1 MESTN
6 SKALTKSTM
15 AKNYNL
21 ESSSNRRANKPS
33 INPRKDESHGGG
45 GARIFNSKSPSKKSL
60 QLQQILKS
68 ISMNA
73 ASNPGS

>member
-6 SKALTKSTM
+6 SKAFTKSSM

-21 ESSSNRRANKPS
+21 ESSTNRRANKPS
-33 INPRKDESHGGG
+33 INPRKEAEPHAAGG

-60 QLQQILKS
+60 QL
-68 ISMNA
+68 
-73 ASNPGS
+73 

>member
-21 ESSSNRRANKPS
+21 DSSSNRRANKPS
-33 INPRKDESHGGG
+33 INPRKDESHGG
-45 GARIFNSKSPSKKSL
+45 ARIFNSKSPSKKSL
-60 QLQQILKS
+60 QL
-68 ISMNA
+68 
-73 ASNPGS
+73 

>member
-6 SKALTKSTM
+6 SKAFTKSTI

-21 ESSSNRRANKPS
+21 ESSTNRRANKPS
-33 INPRKDESHGGG
+33 INPRKEETAGA

-60 QLQQILKS
+60 QL
-68 ISMNA
+68 
-73 ASNPGS
+73 